1 MQNKGNAR
9 ILLGA
14 ICLCASVMIGGCSIE
29 KTDGNRVADLEY
41 TVVSDDNLPEEL
53 KGQIEEKKMADF
65 KTTYEDADYLY
76 IVRGYGEQE
85 TGGYS
90 ISVEDAYL
98 TDNAI
103 CVKTMLAGP
112 TRPDEVVKAPSYPY
126 IVLKTEQ
133 QDKNV
138 VFD

>member
-1 MQNKGNAR
+1 MQNRAWGR
-9 ILLGA
+9 IALGA
-14 ICLCASVMIGGCSIE
+14 IGLCVFLILGGCSIE
-29 KTDGNRVADLEY
+29 KTDGNRIAELDY
-41 TVVSDDNLPEEL
+41 TVVCDDNLPQEL
-53 KGQIEEKKMADF
+53 RGQIEEKQAVDF
-65 KTTYEDADYLY
+65 KLTYEDADYLY

-98 TDNAI
+98 TNNAI
-103 CVKTMLAGP
+103 CVKTSLAGP
-112 TRPDEVVKAPSYPY
+112 KQPEEVVKAPSYPY
-126 IVLKTEQ
+126 IVIKTEL